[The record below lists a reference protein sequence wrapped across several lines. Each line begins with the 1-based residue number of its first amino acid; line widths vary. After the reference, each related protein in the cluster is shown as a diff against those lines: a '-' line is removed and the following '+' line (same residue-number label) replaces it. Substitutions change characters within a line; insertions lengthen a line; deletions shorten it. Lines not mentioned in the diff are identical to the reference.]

1 MVDLGRLE
9 HPLLDQMAA
18 YRELQQELE
27 SKYFGRWVV
36 IDDGKLVGNYKT
48 FDEARADAREMELNP
63 ANYLV
68 KRVGVEPTPLSL
80 IRPSEW
86 KN

>member
-36 IDDGKLVGNYKT
+36 IDDGKLLGSYET
-48 FDEARADAREMELNP
+48 FDEATADARKKKLNP
-63 ANYLV
+63 LNYLV
-68 KRVGVEPTPLSL
+68 RKVGVEPTPLSL
-80 IRPSEW
+80 IIPSER

>member
-36 IDDGKLVGNYKT
+36 IDDGKLVGNYAT
-48 FDEARADAREMELNP
+48 FDEAEAAAKEQGLNP
-63 ANYLV
+63 SAYLV
-68 KRVGVEPTPLSL
+68 RQVGTEPPLLLSYG
-80 IRPSEW
+80 R
-86 KN
+86 

>member
-36 IDDGKLVGNYKT
+36 IDDGKLVGSYKT
-48 FDEARADAREMELNP
+48 FKAKASPPLDAEGIFICWYP
-63 ANYLV
+63 GWASI
-68 KRVGVEPTPLSL
+68 P
-80 IRPSEW
+80 
-86 KN
+86 